1 MMYDIISTGSK
12 GNAVVI
18 NDRIMI
24 DCGVPYKLL
33 EPYTK
38 RLKLVLLTH
47 EHGDHFVAS
56 SVRRLHK
63 ERPML
68 RFGCCPWMVGHLLD
82 AGVDKRVIDVYEP
95 EHWYSYPGDLQIC
108 PEPLFHN
115 VPNCGYHIMDVWE
128 RLFYATDTGTLDGI
142 VAKDYDLYMVEANH
156 TKADIAA
163 RAAEKQ
169 ARGEREAAKAQEA
182 AAVAKVEAFAPPVE
196 QEQPAEHPAE
206 EPRAWRCSFVVT
218 AFTTKSEFKSQ
229 LKKLKEFMNME
240 GIKYE

>member
-1 MMYDIISTGSK
+1 MMYNIISTGSK
-12 GNAVVI
+12 GNAVLI
-18 NDRIMI
+18 GDSILI

-33 EPYTK
+33 EPHTK

-82 AGVDKRVIDVYEP
+82 ADVDKRVIDIYE
-95 EHWYSYPGDLQIC
+95 EGHTYLYPGDLQIR

-115 VPNCGYHIMDVWE
+115 VPNCGYHIRTNGK

-142 VAKDYDLYMVEANH
+142 EAKGYDLYMVEANH

-163 RAAEKQ
+163 RAAEK
-169 ARGEREAAKAQEA
+169 
-182 AAVAKVEAFAPPVE
+182 VAKGEYAYEFRAAE
-196 QEQPAEHPAE
+196 NHLSQEQAEDWLYQNMGPRSLYVFLHGHEEAE
-206 EPRAWRCSFVVT
+206 NDA
-218 AFTTKSEFKSQ
+218 
-229 LKKLKEFMNME
+229 
-240 GIKYE
+240 G

>member
-1 MMYDIISTGSK
+1 MMYNIISTGSK

-47 EHGDHFVAS
+47 EHGDHFVPS

-68 RFGCCPWMVGHLLD
+68 RFGCCPWMVGHILD
-82 AGVDKRVIDVYEP
+82 AGVDKRVIDIYE
-95 EHWYSYPGDLQIC
+95 EGHTYLYPGDLQIR

-115 VPNCGYHIMDVWE
+115 VPNCGYHIRTNGK
-128 RLFYATDTGTLDGI
+128 RLFYATDTGTMDGI
-142 VAKDYDLYMVEANH
+142 EAKEYDLYMIEANH

-169 ARGEREAAKAQEA
+169 ARGEYAYEFRAAENHLS
-182 AAVAKVEAFAPPVE
+182 
-196 QEQPAEHPAE
+196 QEQAEDWLYQNMGPRSLYVFLHGHEEESTDAE
-206 EPRAWRCSFVVT
+206 
-218 AFTTKSEFKSQ
+218 
-229 LKKLKEFMNME
+229 
-240 GIKYE
+240 